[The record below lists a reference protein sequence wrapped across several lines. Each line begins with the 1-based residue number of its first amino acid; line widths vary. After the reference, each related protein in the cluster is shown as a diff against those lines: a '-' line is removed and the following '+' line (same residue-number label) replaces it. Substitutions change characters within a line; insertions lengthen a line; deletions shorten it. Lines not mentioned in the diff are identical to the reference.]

1 MHAQEAEAEEQR
13 EGLAE
18 EGEGEAGDEA
28 WRIRQSGAWERREG
42 GDVDV
47 PRTLPVVICLTAFA
61 LSPPR
66 LFTTGVLAS
75 RWYWLKDQF
84 LGFEEDEL
92 KSWLVLGTAE
102 SRRRGFRR

>member
-1 MHAQEAEAEEQR
+1 M
-13 EGLAE
+13 
-18 EGEGEAGDEA
+18 
-28 WRIRQSGAWERREG
+28 
-42 GDVDV
+42 
-47 PRTLPVVICLTAFA
+47 ICLTAFA

-92 KSWLVLGTAE
+92 KSWLVLETAE
-102 SRRRGFRR
+102 SRRRGFRRWWERKAKVAPLRPRAAVEQVRRGRWRRRDILGG